1 MHNVKLLIEY
11 DGTNF
16 YGWQIQPGLRTVQGE
31 LEKVIKKITNA
42 PTKLIGAGRTDQ
54 GVHAL
59 GQVANFQA
67 RINLSPEKLR
77 QAINSLTPDDIYI
90 KKIEFVEEQFNSRY
104 SARSKIYRYHIT
116 FIPSPF
122 KIRYNWYVNYQLNIE
137 KMKQALNYLIGEHD
151 YKNFSISNGPE
162 NTTCR
167 IMKASLTDIPDGVI
181 IEFEGNRFLRRM
193 VRGMV
198 GFLVDLGRG
207 RFNVQEPAEVWH
219 IPGLYFAPPQGLFLM
234 KVKY

>member
-1 MHNVKLLIEY
+1 MHNIKLLIEY

-31 LEKVIKKITNA
+31 LEKVIKNTTNA
-42 PTKLIGAGRTDQ
+42 PIKLIGAGRTDQ

-59 GQVANFQA
+59 GQVANFRAQ
-67 RINLSPEKLR
+67 INLSTEKLR
-77 QAINSLTPDDIYI
+77 QAINSLTQDDIYI
-90 KKIEFVEEQFNSRY
+90 KKIEFVDERFNSRY
-104 SARSKIYRYHIT
+104 SALAKIYRYHIT

-122 KIRYNWYVNYQLNIE
+122 KIKYNWYVNYQLNIE
-137 KMKQALNYLIGEHD
+137 KMKQVLNYLVGEHD
-151 YKNFSISNGPE
+151 FKNFSISNGPE
-162 NTTCR
+162 NTTCH
-167 IMKASLTDIPDGVI
+167 IMKANLTDTLDGII

-207 RFNVQEPAEVWH
+207 RFKIKNSEEVWH
-219 IPGLYFAPPQGLFLM
+219 IPELYFAPPQGLFLI